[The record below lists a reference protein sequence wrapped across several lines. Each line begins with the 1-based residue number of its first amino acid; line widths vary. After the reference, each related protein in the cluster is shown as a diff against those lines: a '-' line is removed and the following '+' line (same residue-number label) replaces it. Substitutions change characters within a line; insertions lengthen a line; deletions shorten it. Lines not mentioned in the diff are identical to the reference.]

1 MSESALLHLT
11 CETCGK
17 SYDKHR
23 SQRRGRDYCSA
34 ACYHAGRLKH
44 RIGRTVLQVTCDH
57 CGKQF
62 ERFKGNER
70 EHNFCSRPCYWKSDY
85 RAALVANGNAGRNP
99 QAHVTE
105 PCGNCGTPV
114 TRYVSSRGKVL
125 YCDADCHNTARRKSQ
140 KRQRTAG
147 GYIRIFAGYGY
158 PGVTKTGHIFEHR
171 KVMQDLLGRPL
182 LPEENV
188 HHINGVRDDNRPGNL
203 ELWSTSQPQGQ
214 RVEDKIRWAR
224 EFLAVYDKE

>member
-1 MSESALLHLT
+1 M
-11 CETCGK
+11 
-17 SYDKHR
+17 
-23 SQRRGRDYCSA
+23 
-34 ACYHAGRLKH
+34 
-44 RIGRTVLQVTCDH
+44 
-57 CGKQF
+57 
-62 ERFKGNER
+62 
-70 EHNFCSRPCYWKSDY
+70 
-85 RAALVANGNAGRNP
+85 
-99 QAHVTE
+99 
-105 PCGNCGTPV
+105 
-114 TRYVSSRGKVL
+114 SSRGKVL